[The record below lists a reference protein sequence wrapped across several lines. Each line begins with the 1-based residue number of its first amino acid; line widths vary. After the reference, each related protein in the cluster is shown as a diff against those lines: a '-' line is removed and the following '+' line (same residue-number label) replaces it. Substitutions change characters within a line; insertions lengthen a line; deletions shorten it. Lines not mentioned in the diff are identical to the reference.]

1 MTAPIYVTELFTDS
15 QKSVALK
22 KFNFTSA
29 MSTSNVSPRL
39 SSLLLTKDAGWN
51 EHSQT
56 QVVTEQ
62 GKAHGN
68 RSAEISGVSS
78 AYKKNTVNS
87 QNYRQGEI
95 IWQ

>member
-1 MTAPIYVTELFTDS
+1 MMAPIYVTELFTDS

-68 RSAEISGVSS
+68 RSAEISGIS
-78 AYKKNTVNS
+78 YEKKYSELSELQT
-87 QNYRQGEI
+87 R
-95 IWQ
+95 